1 MIFTSLDKGLI
12 GKQPIVNILNKRNT
26 NIDLTRVIDMYVTQF
41 NRSETLYSS
50 KKSDDDDL
58 EFSDDDHSDLESK
71 VIVNTSKILEF
82 KLAPIYSDN
91 YQIDLVFNSYDDY
104 VKQQTG
110 NDNEF
115 DVMFSV
121 GAG

>member
-91 YQIDLVFNSYDDY
+91 YQINLVFNSYDDY